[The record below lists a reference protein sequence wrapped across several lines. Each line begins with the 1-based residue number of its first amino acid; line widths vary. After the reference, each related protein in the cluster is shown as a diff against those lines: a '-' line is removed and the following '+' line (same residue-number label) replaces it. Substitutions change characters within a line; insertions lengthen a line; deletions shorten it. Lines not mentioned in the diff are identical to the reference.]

1 MLKPINIG
9 PITIE
14 EPVLL
19 APMSG
24 VTDMPFRRLVKGF
37 GAGLVI
43 SEMIASE
50 AMIRATKQVMKMSS
64 NCAEE
69 FPMAV
74 QIAGCEPSV
83 MAKAAQL
90 NVDRGAAIID
100 INMGCPVKKV
110 VNGDAGSALM
120 KNLDHA
126 EAIIDAVVK
135 AVDVPV
141 TLKMRTGWDDNH
153 RNAPELAKIAE
164 DAGIQM
170 LTVHGRTRNQMYKG
184 HSDWAFIK
192 EVKKATN
199 LPLIAN
205 GDINNFDDI
214 DEVLKLSGA
223 DGIMIGRGC
232 YGRPW
237 FVAQAMHYIKTGERL
252 ADPSLQQQLETI
264 HSHYDLMLEHYGE
277 EIAVKM
283 ARKHFG
289 WYSKGLA
296 GSAEF
301 RQRVNHM
308 LDPNDVKKALDEFY
322 TPLVNQTEAA

>member
-1 MLKPINIG
+1 MLKPIKIG
-9 PITIE
+9 PITVE

-50 AMIRATKQVMKMSS
+50 AMIRATKRIMKMAS

-74 QIAGCEPSV
+74 QLAGCEPSV

-90 NVDRGAAIID
+90 NVERGAAIID

-126 EAIIDAVVK
+126 GAILDAVVK

-141 TLKMRTGWDDNH
+141 TLKMRTGWDENH
-153 RNAPELAKIAE
+153 RNAPELAKIAQE
-164 DAGIQM
+164 VGVKM
-170 LTVHGRTRNQMYKG
+170 LTVHGRTRNQKYKG
-184 HSDWAFIK
+184 HADWGFIK
-192 EVKKATN
+192 QVKEAVD
-199 LPLIAN
+199 LPVIAN
-205 GDINNFDDI
+205 GDIVSFDDVS
-214 DEVLKLSGA
+214 EVLKLSGA

-237 FVAQAMHYIKTGERL
+237 FVAQAMHFIKTGVRL
-252 ADPSLQQQLETI
+252 ADPTLEEQLATI
-264 HSHYDLMLEHYGE
+264 HNHYDDMIEHYGAE
-277 EIAVKM
+277 TAVKM

-289 WYSKGLA
+289 WYTKGLH

-308 LDPNDVKKALDEFY
+308 LDPDEVKRALDEFY
-322 TPLVNQTEAA
+322 KPLIKTKAA